1 MASSSSP
8 PLRFILHTANAIK
21 AKMAAPTPTQI
32 PMIAPVGNLFPPLWV
47 AAVEVAEAVAA
58 SADLVASSTDWVRMT
73 VTS

>member
-1 MASSSSP
+1 
-8 PLRFILHTANAIK
+8 
-21 AKMAAPTPTQI
+21 
-32 PMIAPVGNLFPPLWV
+32 MIAPVGNLFPPLWV